1 MECPFCAEKV
11 KHEAIACSH
20 CSRDLRVVR
29 PVLLEIEDL
38 VFELDKLRQ
47 ELDRTG
53 ARLERLKHPL
63 RCFVTYSA
71 SYVLVPVFLL
81 VIAHVLVT
89 IVFNIQPI
97 YLRLASV
104 IIPIP
109 FGVLAYAIS
118 RLGLRGAF
126 LLGIMAAAISV
137 SLMLVVTGV
146 NDDVPILPA
155 SRAEWREV
163 AEYTASIC
171 LAFVTGNI
179 LAISVFRVLPSTLS
193 SGGRPNPAAY
203 RLARLLGQNV
213 GEEQLRKRARLIQ
226 DLMQTAGPVAGVATT
241 AIGSIY
247 TGLKGVIGQ

>member
-1 MECPFCAEKV
+1 MECPFCTGKI
-11 KHEAIACSH
+11 KHEAIVCSH
-20 CSRDLRVVR
+20 CARDLRVVR
-29 PVLLEIEDL
+29 PVLLEID
-38 VFELDKLRQ
+38 ELTFKLDEVRQ

-53 ARLERLKHPL
+53 ARLKRLKYPI
-63 RCFVTYSA
+63 RCLITFSV
-71 SYVLVPVFLL
+71 SYVFVPVIFL
-81 VIAHVLVT
+81 VIAHALVT

-109 FGVLAYAIS
+109 FGAFAYAIS
-118 RLGLRGAF
+118 RLGLRAAF
-126 LLGIMAAAISV
+126 LLGIMTATISV
-137 SLMLVVTGV
+137 TLMLVVTGV

-163 AEYTASIC
+163 AEYIASIF

-179 LAISVFRVLPSTLS
+179 LAISLLRVLPGTLS
-193 SGGRPNPAAY
+193 GGGRPNSAAY
-203 RLARLLGQNV
+203 RLARVFGPNV
-213 GEEQLRKRARLIQ
+213 GEDELRKRARAIQ
-226 DLMQTAGPVAGVATT
+226 DLVQSAGPVAGMAAT